1 MKYFDALLVACILGA
16 VVVLFAAITKVG
28 ILAVIADPSNV
39 GNWVG
44 VVMLSAMTAMFT
56 WATYNAVKFQ
66 LVMGAK

>member
-1 MKYFDALLVACILGA
+1 MKYIDALLVACILGS

-28 ILAVIADPSNV
+28 ILALIVEPSNA

-44 VVMLSAMTAMFT
+44 VVMLSAMTVMFA

-66 LVMGAK
+66 LVMGAN